1 MPCNWPPGGELKIII
16 ITGGRD
22 DSILTRFNR
31 LGITDIV
38 LNSTSKLE
46 KLLEYRDGYG
56 IPLEDMLYMGDD
68 VPDIDPMK
76 AVGLPCCPADAC
88 QDVLSVAKYV
98 SPPAG
103 RSGLRAGCG
112 GTGAQGPR
120 EMVRGG
126 FRGVQRITP
135 HANLRKRQRNGYPRN
150 RKQFLTEA
158 LKGRTLVLASTSPR
172 RIEFFEKLGVP
183 FLARTGDVRE
193 HYPDTLTDGREIVQ
207 YLSRLKARAAGPLAP
222 QEIIVGAD
230 TLVWAD
236 GRPLGKPRDEQE
248 AEATLRALSGRHA

>member
-1 MPCNWPPGGELKIII
+1 MQTC
-16 ITGGRD
+16 
-22 DSILTRFNR
+22 
-31 LGITDIV
+31 
-38 LNSTSKLE
+38 E
-46 KLLEYRDGYG
+46 KD
-56 IPLEDMLYMGDD
+56 
-68 VPDIDPMK
+68 K
-76 AVGLPCCPADAC
+76 
-88 QDVLSVAKYV
+88 
-98 SPPAG
+98 
-103 RSGLRAGCG
+103 
-112 GTGAQGPR
+112 
-120 EMVRGG
+120 EMV
-126 FRGVQRITP
+126 TP
-135 HANLRKRQRNGYPRN
+135 ATENSLA
-150 RKQFLTEA
+150 EA

-248 AEATLRALSGRHA
+248 AEATLRALSGRTHEVLTGVTLRSVTDEESFCCATRVTFLPIDPQDIRYYVSRFSPLDKAGAYAIQEWIGETHIASIEGSYHNVVGLPTAQLYQRLKKFAARG